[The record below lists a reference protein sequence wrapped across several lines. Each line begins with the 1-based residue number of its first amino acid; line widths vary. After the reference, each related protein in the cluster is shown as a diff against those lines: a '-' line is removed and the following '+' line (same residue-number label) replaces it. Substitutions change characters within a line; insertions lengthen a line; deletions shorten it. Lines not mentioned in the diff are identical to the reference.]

1 MPTSGSRLALHN
13 TDWPRDSNNY
23 HRRGNRA
30 DCLKIKGI
38 VTANSPGGPAP
49 WNLPADLRQGAG
61 TVEAASWRA
70 DI

>member
-23 HRRGNRA
+23 HGAGGPA

-38 VTANSPGGPAP
+38 VTANSLVSGRGGTRQ
-49 WNLPADLRQGAG
+49 ADLHQGRAPLERAG
-61 TVEAASWRA
+61 WHA